1 MAPLI
6 ARIRPLKLNI
16 GPVLQQAIE
25 PLPAWRCWIEVS
37 PGSKVDGGH
46 KHMDIGGVQA
56 VMPHREVHHSLRR
69 QAAGHG
75 LEQAIQHL
83 VELFVGW

>member
-75 LEQAIQHL
+75 LDQAIQHL